1 MTRNEFLAR
10 FPNASEAVI
19 RANCVDAKPTVAPS
33 TISSV
38 PAKARSVSVKRKSR
52 VPLTR
57 NMGTWSEAAYWQRI
71 RSCLRRMS
79 IYWKPARAA
88 LLASRVPFNG
98 PRGQKWAF
106 LCADCQ
112 KLFKR
117 RSVHLDHVI
126 PCGTLRSYVDLGNF
140 LERLLPEDPKA
151 YQVRCHKCHQK
162 KTNTERHLR
171 PKNHSHDAEAITDS
185 AATTPR

>member
-1 MTRNEFLAR
+1 MNRSEFLAR

-33 TISSV
+33 TLTSMHL
-38 PAKARSVSVKRKSR
+38 KARSVPVKRKSR
-52 VPLTR
+52 VSLTR
-57 NMGTWSEAAYWQRI
+57 NMGTWTEAQYWKRI

-79 IYWKPARAA
+79 IYWKPAHAA

-98 PRGQKWAF
+98 PRGQKAF

-117 RSVHLDHVI
+117 RSVHLDHII
-126 PCGTLRSYVDLGNF
+126 PCGTLRSYADLGHF

-162 KTNTERHLR
+162 KTNAERAAR
-171 PKNHSHDAEAITDS
+171 DS
-185 AATTPR
+185 